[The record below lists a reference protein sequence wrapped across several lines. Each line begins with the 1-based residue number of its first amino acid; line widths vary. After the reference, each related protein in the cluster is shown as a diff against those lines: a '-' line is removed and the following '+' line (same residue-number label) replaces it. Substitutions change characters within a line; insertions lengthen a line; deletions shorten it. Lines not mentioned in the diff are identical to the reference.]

1 MAVLQSGVDLGGQQG
16 GGRIPGQ
23 GLFGADA
30 GQGQHPALFSLG
42 QCPQGVHPGP
52 GPDAIGAA
60 GLGIGAGAGSPSR
73 LIAAGGVVDVVAGLR
88 LLGGP
93 VGAARRVVD
102 LAVAVRIRAALVA
115 GNFPYGF
122 PVAAGRVVNVVAGL
136 CRGPLLVTAGG
147 VVGRMMDA

>member
-16 GGRIPGQ
+16 GRRIPSQ
-23 GLFGADA
+23 GLFRADA

-60 GLGIGAGAGSPSR
+60 GLGIGAGAPVLGGR
-73 LIAAGGVVDVVAGLR
+73 IAAGGVVDVVAGLR

-122 PVAAGRVVNVVAGL
+122 PVAAGSVVNVGTGL
-136 CRGPLLVTAGG
+136 RRGPLLVAAGG

>member
-1 MAVLQSGVDLGGQQG
+1 MA
-16 GGRIPGQ
+16 
-23 GLFGADA
+23 
-30 GQGQHPALFSLG
+30 
-42 QCPQGVHPGP
+42 
-52 GPDAIGAA
+52 
-60 GLGIGAGAGSPSR
+60 
-73 LIAAGGVVDVVAGLR
+73 AGLR

-102 LAVAVRIRAALVA
+102 LTVAVRIRAALVA

-136 CRGPLLVTAGG
+136 RRGPLLVTAGG